1 MTYALLLLS
10 PQGISII
17 AEDEVLIDGEK
28 DGNEVPL
35 GKIIKH
41 LKSQK
46 IKAKKVKKNK
56 VSSANPEKAEN
67 DVDILN
73 MVREINLDNLGESSK
88 FESSN
93 GHENLPGKKSR
104 IDTTHQ
110 KGNKRKASDGA
121 SVPVPKRRRS
131 SSTHSAIKSPRS
143 TSKSPL
149 SASLDDSHNVRISS
163 FQYIVITSEA
173 YPKFLTV
180 KINVYAEKIG

>member
-1 MTYALLLLS
+1 M
-10 PQGISII
+10 
-17 AEDEVLIDGEK
+17 DEILIDGET

-56 VSSANPEKAEN
+56 VSSANAEKAEN

-93 GHENLPGKKSR
+93 GHEKFPSKKSR
-104 IDTTHQ
+104 IDTKHQ
-110 KGNKRKASDGA
+110 KGNKRKASEGV

-131 SSTHSAIKSPRS
+131 SSTHSAFRSPRS

-149 SASLDDSHNVRISS
+149 SASLDDSLSVRISS
-163 FQYIVITSEA
+163 FQSIDISSET
-173 YPKFLTV
+173 YPEFLTI